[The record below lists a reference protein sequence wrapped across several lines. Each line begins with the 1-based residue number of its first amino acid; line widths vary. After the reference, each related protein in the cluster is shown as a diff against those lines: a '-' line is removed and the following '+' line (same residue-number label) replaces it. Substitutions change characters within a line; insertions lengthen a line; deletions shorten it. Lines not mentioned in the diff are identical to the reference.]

1 MYKMINNNY
10 AIILAGGIGSRFW
23 PISKVSTPKQF
34 IDFGGDGETLIQKT
48 FVRLKKVVPVNNIF
62 ISTNDLYRD
71 LVLDQLSEVD
81 KSHIIIEP
89 KKRNTAPSIL
99 YASLKINKI
108 NSEARVIVCP
118 SDHLISDISS
128 FVLNV
133 KLGFDFVAKYDRL
146 LTFGVKPLRP
156 ETGFGYIMYGNKNK
170 KINDVIKFVEKP
182 SKKNAE
188 QYLKLDKHLWNSGI
202 FLWKVSDII
211 HSFKKYQT
219 KMYRKISDGIK
230 FLNTDRELSFINK
243 VYPKIENISIDYAIL
258 EKSSNCSVLKV
269 DFKWNDFGTWSSL
282 FEEINFDNLK
292 NKVVSEKK
300 FLKNSSGNLIFN
312 KTKKLVVLDQI
323 KNLSI
328 ILTDD
333 VLLIYPKG
341 NDQELKNTVQ
351 QIKIKLKNKFT

>member
-1 MYKMINNNY
+1 MINSNY

-34 IDFGGDGETLIQKT
+34 IDFDGDGETLIQKT
-48 FVRLKKVVPVNNIF
+48 FARLKKIVPVNNIF
-62 ISTNDLYRD
+62 ISTNDLYRN

-89 KKRNTAPSIL
+89 EKRNTAPSIL

-128 FVLNV
+128 FVLNA
-133 KLGFDFVAKYDRL
+133 KLGFDFVTKSNRL

-156 ETGFGYIMYGNKNK
+156 ETGFGYIMFGKKDK
-170 KINDVIKFVEKP
+170 KIYDVIKFVEKP
-182 SKKNAE
+182 NKKTAK
-188 QYLKLDKHLWNSGI
+188 QYLKSDKYFWNTGI

-211 HSFKKYQT
+211 YAFKKHQP
-219 KMYRKISDGIK
+219 KMHLKISDGNK
-230 FLNTDRELSFINK
+230 YLNTDKESSFINK
-243 VYPKIENISIDYAIL
+243 VYPKTENISIDYAIL

-269 DFKWNDFGTWSSL
+269 DFKWNDFGTWSSI
-282 FEEINFDNLK
+282 FEEIKFDKSK
-292 NKVVSEKK
+292 NKVISEKN
-300 FLKNSSGNLIFN
+300 FLKESSGNLIFN
-312 KTKKLVVLDQI
+312 KTKKLIVLDQI

-341 NDQELKNTVQ
+341 NDQELKNTVE
-351 QIKIKLKNKFT
+351 QIKAKLKNKFT